1 MPNTT
6 PNHAFTYTNYA
17 LILLFYMNK
26 LSVPS
31 VTLMHFN
38 NKGHLV
44 VVHKKSRFNSISS
57 CFCLNLWIIVY
68 SFMAA
73 LIYNHG
79 CYKSEMYKK
88 TQNIFK
94 VKKKFLICANWTSGN
109 KLKKNWNLISL
120 KAVKRSWRP
129 DLCLVIHQTA
139 QAMPPMYHHFFTA
152 LRWH

>member
-26 LSVPS
+26 LSAPS

-94 VKKKFLICANWTSGN
+94 VKKNFYSVQIEPLETN
-109 KLKKNWNLISL
+109 
-120 KAVKRSWRP
+120 
-129 DLCLVIHQTA
+129 
-139 QAMPPMYHHFFTA
+139 
-152 LRWH
+152 